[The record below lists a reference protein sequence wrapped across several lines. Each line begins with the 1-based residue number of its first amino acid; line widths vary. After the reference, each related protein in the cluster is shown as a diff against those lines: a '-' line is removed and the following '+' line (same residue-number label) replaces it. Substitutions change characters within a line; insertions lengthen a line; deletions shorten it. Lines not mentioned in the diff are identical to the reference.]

1 MQKTKANVLKG
12 LGIFFLTA
20 LLITSIVAV
29 SITISN
35 QNVDNTEIKDN
46 EQDNDEIIDEELNQD
61 AEIKYEP
68 KLKANKI
75 RIDLTMEKD
84 SLNYPEDSFIVSI
97 TNLPTNATDEDKYL
111 TITCMENIDE
121 WLTLYTMKNGEEN
134 VLSSPYL
141 FTSGQ
146 TVKVRLKKQ
155 APIIGGYK
163 VSLWV
168 GVPSYDIDEVVCFV
182 DIYIKTI

>member
-1 MQKTKANVLKG
+1 MKNKKKCIFKTI
-12 LGIFFLTA
+12 GIILLLS

-29 SITISN
+29 AITISN
-35 QNVDNTEIKDN
+35 QNKDEIDLPIKD
-46 EQDNDEIIDEELNQD
+46 EENDETIDEDLNQD
-61 AEIKYEP
+61 VEINFEP
-68 KLKANKI
+68 KLKANKS

-84 SLNYPEDSFIVSI
+84 STIYPEDSFIVSI

-111 TITCMENIDE
+111 TITCMEDIDE

-163 VSLWV
+163 ISLWV
-168 GVPSYDIDEVVCFV
+168 GVPSYDIDDVVCFV